1 LIFAI
6 LLASLLIAL
15 AAKRL
20 GQPYPIALVIGGLCL
35 AAIPG
40 IPNITLDPNVVFY
53 ILLPPV
59 LFEAA
64 YFTSWRDLMAQRR
77 PVLMLAFGL
86 VAASSVAVGAVCV
99 WLIPGM
105 NWATGIT
112 LGAII
117 SPPDAAAATAIT
129 RGLRLPRQIV
139 QIIEGE
145 SLVNDASALTI
156 YRFAV
161 AAIVTGSFLWSRA
174 LLTFFWIALGG
185 AAIGVGIGYAYVWLF
200 PKIKDSEVE
209 ILSTFA
215 LAYGS
220 YIAAEEVHASGVL
233 ACVASGLILGRSSP
247 NLFTAAGRIRGAAV
261 WATAIFLT
269 NVVIFALIGLQLPAV
284 LADLRGYPTGMLIGW
299 CAAVSATVIVVRI
312 VWVYLVSPCRNGL
325 FVVAWTGLRGV
336 VSLAAAL
343 ALPLET
349 ATGLPFPYRSLL
361 LLLTFTVILV
371 TLLLQGLTLRPI
383 IRWLRLPED
392 RSGEEEALEARIR
405 AAEAALDR
413 LSELENSAPEHVVQ
427 RVRGFFT
434 DRLADSRVQQEL
446 AVGGEEVERPE
457 EFQSLSEQRLW
468 FELLRAERATIIA
481 MRRDKKIGDEALHE
495 IEHELDLLE
504 ARLTPR

>member
-40 IPNITLDPNVVFY
+40 TPEVTLDPNIVFY
-53 ILLPPV
+53 VLLPPV

-86 VAASSVAVGAVCV
+86 VAASSAAVGAVCV

-112 LGAII
+112 LGAIV

-129 RGLRLPRQIV
+129 RGLRLPRRIV

-161 AAIVTGSFLWSRA
+161 AAIVTGSFLWSQA
-174 LLTFFWIALGG
+174 TIAFLWIAIGG
-185 AAIGVGIGYAYVWLF
+185 TAIGIVIGYAYVWLF
-200 PKIKDSEVE
+200 PKIKDVEVE

-215 LAYGS
+215 LAYGA
-220 YIAAEEVHASGVL
+220 YIAAEQVHASGVL
-233 ACVASGLILGRSSP
+233 ACVAAGLILGRSSS
-247 NLFTAAGRIRGAAV
+247 NLFTATGRIRGAAV
-261 WATAIFLT
+261 WSTAIFLC
-269 NVVIFALIGLQLPAV
+269 NVVIFALIGLQLRAV
-284 LADLRGYPTGMLIGW
+284 LADLGGYPPEILLGW
-299 CAAVSATVIVVRI
+299 CAAVSATVILVRI
-312 VWVYLVSPCRNGL
+312 VWVYVVSPCRTGI

-343 ALPLET
+343 ALPTET
-349 ATGLPFPYRSLL
+349 ATGLPFPYRSLV
-361 LLLTFTVILV
+361 LLLTFAVILV

-383 IRWLRLPED
+383 IRFLRLPTD
-392 RSGEEEALEARIR
+392 RTSEEEQLAARLR
-405 AAEAALDR
+405 AAEAALAR
-413 LSELENSAPEHVVQ
+413 LLELEDSAPRHVVE
-427 RVRGFFT
+427 RVKGFFE
-434 DRLADSRVQQEL
+434 DRVADVRALQEL
-446 AVGGEEVERPE
+446 ESGSEQLDKPE
-457 EFQSLSEQRLW
+457 EFQSLAEQRLW
-468 FELLRAERATIIA
+468 YELLRAERKAIIEL
-481 MRRDKKIGDEALHE
+481 RRQKVIGDEALHE
-495 IEHELDLLE
+495 IENEIDLLE